1 MLALL
6 VALPAASKEEI
17 GVASAVNK
25 NTTDLTLEEER
36 KLVQAGYK
44 IIQNHTLE
52 TDSIGRAA
60 LLLIDGTS
68 FSIGPNSSVTLDKF
82 IYNPETAEGS
92 LEVSSRGLL
101 RLVGGKVTKKR
112 PALIRTNSATVG
124 IRGGITIVQ
133 TQGLSTS
140 AAFVYGDELTMTPN
154 QNSAAATSLI
164 ENGFVVTVEDP
175 TDEVSEPQQL
185 SETFLAELQKGLE
198 AREDDEGSN
207 EETSEEESSEE
218 ESSEEES
225 KEEESTEESK
235 EEESTE
241 ESKEEESTEESTQE
255 ESSEESSEE
264 TTTEESASEEQSE
277 STTEETN
284 TSEDQGQDNDTQQ
297 ESTSAT
303 ETESGSDNS
312 AAQEDSA
319 SDSSVETQTSDQAD
333 TSAGVDNDP
342 QPDVDESALDSSG
355 VSDNSSDIAPAEL
368 STADDV
374 VDTAVDVDTTSE
386 EVEETTEETEEASET
401 SIEDTAA
408 VETTETVVE
417 EAPFDASLS
426 NESIQINENETDI
439 NLATLQTNK
448 DDDVEV
454 TVTIDGEDKD
464 LFQYDPSTNSL
475 SFIGEAN
482 YEDQTNFSLN
492 LIVQR
497 EDEEVV
503 IPVNISVRDI
513 NEAPSVSTEIQ
524 DSYAENLS
532 IGSVLVGVTISDPE
546 NQEVTYSISGEG
558 SDKFTI
564 DEAGNI
570 TLAESFDFEAKASY
584 TLTVTA
590 TDGELSSETE
600 VLINIGDINEA
611 PSLSSALALTS
622 FSEDSP
628 IGTII
633 ATSSATDPES
643 NTITYSL

>member
-1 MLALL
+1 MKKLLNINIFMLALL

-154 QNSAAATSLI
+154 QNSSAATSLI

-207 EETSEEESSEE
+207 EETSEEESSEEDSSEEESSEE

-284 TSEDQGQDNDTQQ
+284 TSEDQGQDNDIQQ
-297 ESTSAT
+297 ESASAT

-355 VSDNSSDIAPAEL
+355 VSDNSSDIAPSEL

-374 VDTAVDVDTTSE
+374 VDTAVDVDTTSD

-401 SIEDTAA
+401 SI
-408 VETTETVVE
+408 
-417 EAPFDASLS
+417 
-426 NESIQINENETDI
+426 
-439 NLATLQTNK
+439 
-448 DDDVEV
+448 
-454 TVTIDGEDKD
+454 
-464 LFQYDPSTNSL
+464 
-475 SFIGEAN
+475 
-482 YEDQTNFSLN
+482 
-492 LIVQR
+492 
-497 EDEEVV
+497 
-503 IPVNISVRDI
+503 
-513 NEAPSVSTEIQ
+513 
-524 DSYAENLS
+524 
-532 IGSVLVGVTISDPE
+532 
-546 NQEVTYSISGEG
+546 
-558 SDKFTI
+558 
-564 DEAGNI
+564 
-570 TLAESFDFEAKASY
+570 
-584 TLTVTA
+584 
-590 TDGELSSETE
+590 
-600 VLINIGDINEA
+600 
-611 PSLSSALALTS
+611 
-622 FSEDSP
+622 
-628 IGTII
+628 
-633 ATSSATDPES
+633 
-643 NTITYSL
+643 